1 MIMDQDQDCV
11 IDAANSKI
19 SIDYE
24 TGLTQFTVS
33 FFRKLHTR
41 FGNSTEDI
49 KLLIADSVSLDWGFR
64 LKNQKVWDMQSV
76 GRNIT
81 IFSGAKI
88 LMGTISTAIIMVFI
102 NY

>member
-33 FFRKLHTR
+33 FLRKLHTR

-49 KLLIADSVSLDWGFR
+49 KL
-64 LKNQKVWDMQSV
+64 
-76 GRNIT
+76 
-81 IFSGAKI
+81 
-88 LMGTISTAIIMVFI
+88 
-102 NY
+102 